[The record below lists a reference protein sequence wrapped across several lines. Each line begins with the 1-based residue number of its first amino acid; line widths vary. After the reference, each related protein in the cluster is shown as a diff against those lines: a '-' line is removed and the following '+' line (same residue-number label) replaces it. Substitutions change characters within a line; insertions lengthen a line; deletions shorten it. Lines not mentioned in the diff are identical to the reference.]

1 MRYLVIELNAFLL
14 QTRLLLGLCYILH
27 ATRIRLTA
35 KINAQLH
42 FFTDVQLHFF
52 IDMQLHFFTAV
63 QLQSVTALLPK
74 WIACR
79 RAENIM
85 VHDVLLR

>member
-42 FFTDVQLHFF
+42 FFAD
-52 IDMQLHFFTAV
+52 V